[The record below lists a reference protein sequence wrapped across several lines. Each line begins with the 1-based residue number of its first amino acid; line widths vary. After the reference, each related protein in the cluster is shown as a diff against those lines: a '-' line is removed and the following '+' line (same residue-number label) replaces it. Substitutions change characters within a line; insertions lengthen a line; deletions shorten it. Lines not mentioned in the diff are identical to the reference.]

1 MVDIFCQAVQCY
13 DAKLLP
19 IPDILVFALERVVIK
34 SWSQILTLGPLWC
47 SVTEGPTRAKPTSTA
62 LQHCTSVS
70 QGIKQKQTQVWT
82 FIPFSSMGQWQNCS
96 YIVSRNLPLMT
107 LEILFFKLHKHS
119 SHEVLL
125 FMGKVCHLNACIA
138 SFEKKQDC
146 TLWDFL
152 GCFVVSF
159 IPPL

>member
-1 MVDIFCQAVQCY
+1 MVAIYFQAVQCY
-13 DAKLLP
+13 DTKLLP
-19 IPDILVFALERVVIK
+19 ISDILVFALERVVIK
-34 SWSQILTLGPLWC
+34 SWSQILTLELLWC
-47 SVTEGPTRAKPTSTA
+47 SVTEGPTRATPTSTA

-82 FIPFSSMGQWQNCS
+82 FIPFSSMGQWQS
-96 YIVSRNLPLMT
+96 YIVSRTLPLMI
-107 LEILFFKLHKHS
+107 LELHKHS

-125 FMGKVCHLNACIA
+125 FMEKVCHLNACIA

-146 TLWDFL
+146 TLWDFV

-159 IPPL
+159 TPPL